1 MSFAIPCQ
9 DKGSKDKGSKDTE
22 DSPQSHTEE
31 VIGMQEQAAATL
43 SDLAYGDETM
53 QERIIDE
60 GGVPPLLMLLRI
72 GSELAQEHAARAI
85 WHLCATT
92 DNQGVIVDCGA
103 IAELVALSKTGS
115 AKAQELAAAV
125 VSDLAKV
132 ISADCS

>member
-1 MSFAIPCQ
+1 MVEGDKWELYIP
-9 DKGSKDKGSKDTE
+9 
-22 DSPQSHTEE
+22 
-31 VIGMQEQAAATL
+31 

>member
-1 MSFAIPCQ
+1 
-9 DKGSKDKGSKDTE
+9 
-22 DSPQSHTEE
+22 
-31 VIGMQEQAAATL
+31 MQEQAAATL

-72 GSELAQEHAARAI
+72 GSKLAQEHAARAI

-92 DNQGVIVDCGA
+92 DNQGVIIDCGA

-132 ISADCS
+132 ISASLRIA